1 MALKSVSRKS
11 VGSPKRTPRSPKSPK
26 SRKSS
31 KGSPT
36 LPFSISL
43 TLPKPVKE
51 TKKLVTPEIHNLQPD
66 AHAQEPR
73 EVSGLQLT
81 SEVQGQDERCV
92 DAALRQ
98 EHALA
103 SRGIVERQAPIKVDK
118 REHLKLA
125 TD

>member
-1 MALKSVSRKS
+1 M
-11 VGSPKRTPRSPKSPK
+11 
-26 SRKSS
+26 
-31 KGSPT
+31 
-36 LPFSISL
+36 
-43 TLPKPVKE
+43 
-51 TKKLVTPEIHNLQPD
+51 TPEIHNLQPD